1 MPVIQKENAPEVP
14 AQLIA
19 QAIVKI
25 GDAAQAMSRSG
36 LTLKAQLIL
45 LSALS
50 GETRKTCQ
58 QVLWALQNLK
68 KEYLVSP
75 PGKGSAK

>member
-1 MPVIQKENAPEVP
+1 MADTKVVQIPGSEVP
-14 AQLIA
+14 AEIIA
-19 QAIVKI
+19 ASILKI
-25 GDAAQAMSRSG
+25 GNAAEAMSRSG

-58 QVLWALQNLK
+58 NVLWALQNLK
-68 KEYLVSP
+68 KEFLVAP
-75 PGKGSAK
+75 NGTR